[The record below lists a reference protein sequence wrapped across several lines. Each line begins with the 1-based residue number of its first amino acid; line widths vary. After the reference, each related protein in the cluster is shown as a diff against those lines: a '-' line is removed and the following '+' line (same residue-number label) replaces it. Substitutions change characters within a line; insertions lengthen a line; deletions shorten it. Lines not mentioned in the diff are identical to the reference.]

1 MTLRALIA
9 DDEPLAR
16 ERLRHLLSKES
27 DIEIDAECRTGKEV
41 IAKLRESAFDVLFL
55 DIQMPGRGGFEVIEE
70 LGIDNMPATV
80 FVSAHNQYAIRA
92 FEVSALDYL
101 TKPVEAD
108 RLKRTLSR
116 IREKIASRNA
126 LSTQKQW
133 EAALAGLQQLLT
145 SQVEYPSR
153 ILVPNGSGKDS
164 IIPLENIDWIEAA
177 DYYACLHVGSK
188 SYMLRAT
195 IKDLATTL
203 DPRIFVRIHRSVIVN
218 VARVSEILREGRSE
232 GAVVLS
238 DGRRL
243 RMSNAGWQNLLAVH
257 RR

>member
-27 DIEIDAECRTGKEV
+27 DIEIDAECRTGKGV

-55 DIQMPGRGGFEVIEE
+55 DIQMPGHGGFEVIEK
-70 LGIDNMPATV
+70 LGIENMPATV
-80 FVSAHNQYAIRA
+80 FVTAHNQYAIRA
-92 FEVSALDYL
+92 FEVNALDYL

-108 RLKRTLSR
+108 RLKGTLAR

-133 EAALAGLQQLLT
+133 EAALGELQQLVPP
-145 SQVEYPSR
+145 QIEYPSR
-153 ILVPNGSGKDS
+153 ILVPNGSNKDS
-164 IIPLENIDWIEAA
+164 IIHVEHIDWIEAA

-195 IKDLATTL
+195 IKDLAKTL
-203 DPRIFVRIHRSVIVN
+203 DPRMFVRIHRSVIVN
-218 VARVSEILREGRSE
+218 ITRVSEISREGRSE

-243 RMSNAGWQNLLAVH
+243 RMSNAGWQNLLAAH

>member
-27 DIEIDAECRTGKEV
+27 DIEIDAECRTGEEV
-41 IAKLRESAFDVLFL
+41 IAKLRGSAFDVLFL
-55 DIQMPGRGGFEVIEE
+55 DIQMPGHGGFEVIEK
-70 LGIDNMPATV
+70 LGIENMPATV
-80 FVSAHNQYAIRA
+80 FVTAHNQYAIRA
-92 FEVSALDYL
+92 FEVNAVDYL
-101 TKPVEAD
+101 TKPVEAH
-108 RLKRTLSR
+108 RLKGTLSR

-133 EAALAGLQQLLT
+133 EAALGELQQLVPP
-145 SQVEYPSR
+145 QIEYPSR
-153 ILVPNGSGKDS
+153 ILVPNGSSKDS
-164 IIPLENIDWIEAA
+164 IIHIEHIDWIEAA

-195 IKDLATTL
+195 IKDLAKTL
-203 DPRIFVRIHRSVIVN
+203 DPRMFVRIHRSVIVN
-218 VARVSEILREGRSE
+218 VTRVSEISREGRSE

>member
-1 MTLRALIA
+1 
-9 DDEPLAR
+9 
-16 ERLRHLLSKES
+16 
-27 DIEIDAECRTGKEV
+27 
-41 IAKLRESAFDVLFL
+41 
-55 DIQMPGRGGFEVIEE
+55 
-70 LGIDNMPATV
+70 MPATV
-80 FVSAHNQYAIRA
+80 FVTAHNQYAIQ
-92 FEVSALDYL
+92 VSALDYL

-108 RLKRTLSR
+108 RLKGTLSR

-133 EAALAGLQQLLT
+133 EAALAELRQLVT
-145 SQVEYPSR
+145 PQMEYPSR
-153 ILVPNGSGKDS
+153 ILVPNGSSKDS
-164 IIPLENIDWIEAA
+164 IIHIEDIDWIEAA

-218 VARVSEILREGRSE
+218 VTRVSEILREGRSE
-232 GAVVLS
+232 GAVLLS